1 VYGTHQ
7 MKGALDVK
15 KDAKKLV
22 LNQETVKNLTEEE
35 LRQVEGGHYSI
46 PAFYTCPECAPPAG
60 K

>member
-1 VYGTHQ
+1 
-7 MKGALDVK
+7 MK

-46 PAFYTCPECAPPAG
+46 PAHLTCPECAPPAG
-60 K
+60 N

>member
-1 VYGTHQ
+1 MYGTHQ

-35 LRQVEGGHYSI
+35 LRQVDGGHYSI
-46 PAFYTCPECAPPAG
+46 PARLTCPECAPPAG
-60 K
+60 N

>member
-1 VYGTHQ
+1 
-7 MKGALDVK
+7 MK

-46 PAFYTCPECAPPAG
+46 PARLTCPECAPPAG
-60 K
+60 N